1 MLCRTGPSAPSAIL
15 VSGAGFRGLW
25 LFGDAI
31 YWLLATKRT
40 QAAAFSAWECISS
53 AIGLVLNACTLGLLA
68 LGGSQ
73 VFGARNAMCT
83 YPVWMALL
91 NVMVCLISILIIFT
105 PRS

>member
-15 VSGAGFRGLW
+15 VSGAGFRGLG
-25 LFGDAI
+25 FFDDAI
-31 YWLLATKRT
+31 YWLLVTERT
-40 QAAAFSAWECISS
+40 QAATFSTQECIRS
-53 AIGLVLNACTLGLLA
+53 AIGLVLNACTLGLFT

-73 VFGARNAMCT
+73 IFGARIAVCT

-91 NVMVCLISILIIFT
+91 HVIVCVISILIIFM